1 MSLCFL
7 SLVDAVRTACERMKM
22 SETTF
27 IRRKRKCMEGVAL
40 NCKVCFFFVLSFVDN
55 DYIAVGQE
63 VELLTVVCNLNQ
75 KFSHD

>member
-1 MSLCFL
+1 MLPVLGRCRADSLRENEDVGDDFYKK
-7 SLVDAVRTACERMKM
+7 E
-22 SETTF
+22 E
-27 IRRKRKCMEGVAL
+27 
-40 NCKVCFFFVLSFVDN
+40 KVHGGRCIELQSVLFFFVLSFVDN